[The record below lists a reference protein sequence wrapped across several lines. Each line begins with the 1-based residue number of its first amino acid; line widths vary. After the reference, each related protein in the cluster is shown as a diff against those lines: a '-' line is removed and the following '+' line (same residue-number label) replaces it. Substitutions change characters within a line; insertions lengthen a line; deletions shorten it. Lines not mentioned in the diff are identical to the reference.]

1 MIDSKKYVRVVTN
14 KDLPK
19 VGDSVVINNQNVT
32 FTENGNY
39 EAEYPYTGFGRVE
52 VDVEAEVRI
61 PAGSIYKP
69 IVGGEVQ
76 QGSSIDLTGIN
87 VIGRYA
93 YYYCFYHAVVTQ
105 QHIDMSGVEEIKYYG
120 CFSMFE
126 YAQNLISVDLSGL
139 KKIGQGGCDAMF
151 NNCYDLISADISNLE
166 EINDSYACSVMFYKT
181 GITSIDV
188 SKIRSVNGYDGCYA
202 MFSYTKLVSVNFS
215 SLSVLTGQLAFERAF
230 SDVTTLTTVSF
241 PALKSDS
248 FGTYT
253 NQFKDMLKNDTGVT
267 VHFPSNLQSVIGS
280 WSDVQDGFGGTNTTV
295 LFDLPATE

>member
-52 VDVEAEVRI
+52 VDVPI

-69 IVGGEVQ
+69 VVDGEVT
-76 QGSSIDLTGIN
+76 QGDSIDLTGIN

-93 YYYCFYHAVVTQ
+93 YYYGFHHAVIAQ
-105 QHIDMSGVEEIKYYG
+105 QHIDMSNIEEIKYYG
-120 CFSMFE
+120 CAYMFQ
-126 YAQNLISVDLSGL
+126 YSQNLISVDLSGL
-139 KKIGQGGCDAMF
+139 KKIGQGGCDNMF
-151 NNCYDLISADISNLE
+151 DSCSDLISADISNLE
-166 EINDSYACSVMFYKT
+166 EIDGSYACALMFYQTK
-181 GITSIDV
+181 ITSIDV
-188 SKIRSVNGYDGCYA
+188 GKIRSVNGYDGCYA

-215 SLSVLTGQLAFERAF
+215 SLSVLTGQNAFERAF
-230 SDVTTLTTVSF
+230 SNVTTLTTVSF

-280 WSDVQDGFGGTNTTV
+280 WSDVQDGFSGTNTTV